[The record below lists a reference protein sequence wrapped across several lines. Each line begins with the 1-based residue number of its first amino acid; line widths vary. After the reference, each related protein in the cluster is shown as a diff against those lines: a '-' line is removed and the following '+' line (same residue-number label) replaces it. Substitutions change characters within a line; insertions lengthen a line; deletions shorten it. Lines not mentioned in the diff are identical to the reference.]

1 LYGEAVIVKCCDP
14 PPPTNLENPPKGTR
28 ELKINIYINK
38 RNIMRI
44 FQRTQ
49 KLKNMNN

>member
-1 LYGEAVIVKCCDP
+1 LYGEAVIVKCCGP

-28 ELKINIYINK
+28 ELKNINK
-38 RNIMRI
+38 KNIMRI